1 MSANGI
7 LAVDKPVG
15 TRSTDCVQKLRRIF
29 GKKIKTGHAGTLDS
43 TASGLLLILVGQ
55 ATRLSEFLMGLPKRY
70 EGTVTFGSETDTDDA
85 SGEAIRTAPWRHITQ
100 SEVERALC
108 GFLGCR
114 MQSPP
119 SVSAVHINGERAHHL
134 ARSGLKIL
142 PAAKPVIFT
151 DIKITSPLN
160 AEGSVT
166 FEIGCRRGTYI
177 RSFARDLGQILGS
190 AAHLSALR
198 RSASGPFTVEKAFPA
213 EKLYAMNSEELTSCL
228 LPVESLCKSSASYR
242 ADEIQAE
249 KLINGLPVKL
259 SSLQR
264 ISLPVHSGDT
274 EKIIVTARS
283 LFSICRK
290 RKTAGSF
297 ELRPAVNLIS
307 SEEATE

>member
-1 MSANGI
+1 
-7 LAVDKPVG
+7 
-15 TRSTDCVQKLRRIF
+15 
-29 GKKIKTGHAGTLDS
+29 
-43 TASGLLLILVGQ
+43 
-55 ATRLSEFLMGLPKRY
+55 
-70 EGTVTFGSETDTDDA
+70 
-85 SGEAIRTAPWRHITQ
+85 
-100 SEVERALC
+100 
-108 GFLGCR
+108 
-114 MQSPP
+114 
-119 SVSAVHINGERAHHL
+119 
-134 ARSGLKIL
+134 
-142 PAAKPVIFT
+142 
-151 DIKITSPLN
+151 
-160 AEGSVT
+160 
-166 FEIGCRRGTYI
+166 
-177 RSFARDLGQILGS
+177 
-190 AAHLSALR
+190 
-198 RSASGPFTVEKAFPA
+198 
-213 EKLYAMNSEELTSCL
+213 MNSEELTSCL